1 MNSELRVS
9 QNLESGPRHW
19 RSLTELID
27 PTAFQAYLTRA
38 ETALAPDWN
47 AATRRDF
54 LRLLSASLALAGISG
69 CGRQPAETIVPY
81 VRQPEGLV
89 PGNSLYY
96 ATAMTFGGI
105 AMGLLVESH
114 MGRPTKIEGNPRHP
128 SVPATYWTG
137 DPDRAPGVSDAFAQA
152 AILTLYDPDRSQTIT
167 RGGEISTWDA
177 FVSALK
183 PQLEAQRD
191 SRGRGTRVL
200 TETVSS
206 PALADQ
212 IRRFLEAYPEA
223 QWIQFEPV
231 NDDNSRAGSQLAF
244 GRYVDTHYN
253 LAAADVILS
262 LDADFL
268 IDGPDHL
275 RHAFE
280 FAQRREAR
288 TNADAIAQMS
298 RLYVLESTPSLTG
311 AKADHRLP
319 LPTDEIEAFAL
330 ALAARLGIDI
340 PGARDSPISDQ
351 SRRWLGPVVDD
362 LRNYRR
368 QGNAGSAVVLA
379 GRWLSPRAHG
389 AVHAINAAL
398 GAVGKTVRYTEPVA
412 AAPSIQYDALA
423 ELVDDMRSGR
433 VELLFVLDGNP
444 AYASPAELDFAKA
457 LAKVPF
463 RVRLGLYEDE
473 TSVLCDWHVP
483 LAHFLE
489 SWSDARAA
497 DGSVCIAQPLI
508 APLYQ
513 GKTACEIMAVLL
525 DEPGKSAHA
534 IVKDYWQTIRSGD
547 GGFETFWQTSLHDGV
562 MADTRS
568 ADVSATV
575 DLSKLSTPPDG
586 AIRRDCARQKCR
598 RSGAGRHCSS
608 PRSDDMG
615 RTLCQQWLAAGVAE
629 AAHEADLGQRG
640 AGEPANG
647 RTAGTVKRGR
657 GTTRARRS

>member
-1 MNSELRVS
+1 MNSELPVS
-9 QNLESGPRHW
+9 QDFEPGSRHW

-27 PTAFQAYLTRA
+27 PAAFQAYLTRA

-89 PGNSLYY
+89 PGNPLYY

-183 PQLEAQRD
+183 PRLKAQRG
-191 SRGRGTRVL
+191 SRGRGIRLL

-206 PALADQ
+206 PALADLM
-212 IRRFLEAYPEA
+212 RRFLAEYPEA

-244 GRYVDTHYN
+244 GRYVDTRYD
-253 LAAADVILS
+253 LSAADVILS

-288 TNADAIAQMS
+288 ANADAIAQMS

-340 PGARDSPISDQ
+340 PGSRDSPLSDQ
-351 SRRWLGPVVDD
+351 SRRWLGAGGGRLAQLSAP
-362 LRNYRR
+362 RR
-368 QGNAGSAVVLA
+368 CRQRGRPGRSVAFAARACGGARDQRRAGSGGQDRALHRTG
-379 GRWLSPRAHG
+379 GRG
-389 AVHAINAAL
+389 AVD
-398 GAVGKTVRYTEPVA
+398 TV
-412 AAPSIQYDALA
+412 
-423 ELVDDMRSGR
+423 
-433 VELLFVLDGNP
+433 
-444 AYASPAELDFAKA
+444 
-457 LAKVPF
+457 
-463 RVRLGLYEDE
+463 
-473 TSVLCDWHVP
+473 
-483 LAHFLE
+483 
-489 SWSDARAA
+489 
-497 DGSVCIAQPLI
+497 
-508 APLYQ
+508 
-513 GKTACEIMAVLL
+513 
-525 DEPGKSAHA
+525 
-534 IVKDYWQTIRSGD
+534 
-547 GGFETFWQTSLHDGV
+547 
-562 MADTRS
+562 
-568 ADVSATV
+568 
-575 DLSKLSTPPDG
+575 
-586 AIRRDCARQKCR
+586 
-598 RSGAGRHCSS
+598 
-608 PRSDDMG
+608 
-615 RTLCQQWLAAGVAE
+615 
-629 AAHEADLGQRG
+629 
-640 AGEPANG
+640 
-647 RTAGTVKRGR
+647 
-657 GTTRARRS
+657 